1 MLAGKPNAGKSSLF
15 NLLAGSERAIV
26 TPIPGT
32 TRDTVESQIVLCDLP
47 VKLTDTAG
55 LRESSDIVEQMGVA
69 RSRRAIAA
77 AKVIFWVLDSSN
89 PDLEEEISE
98 MEFAPGTIAV
108 WNKCELLAPDMQLPE
123 LPCPAVRISVIENKG
138 VDALLECFSSMV
150 YGEGEN
156 ARIPEVAVNARSQ
169 ALLEESDSALLQAME
184 QFASG
189 EFELAASDLRSA
201 MHSIGKITGKSS
213 DPDVLDEI
221 FKNFCIGK

>member
-1 MLAGKPNAGKSSLF
+1 MLDK
-15 NLLAGSERAIV
+15 I
-26 TPIPGT
+26 
-32 TRDTVESQIVLCDLP
+32 
-47 VKLTDTAG
+47 
-55 LRESSDIVEQMGVA
+55 
-69 RSRRAIAA
+69 
-77 AKVIFWVLDSSN
+77 KVGG
-89 PDLEEEISE
+89 ISE
-98 MEFAPGTIAV
+98 SGKEKV
-108 WNKCELLAPDMQLPE
+108 RLAAE
-123 LPCPAVRISVIENKG
+123 AGLPCPAVRISVIENKG
-138 VDALLECFSSMV
+138 VDALLECFASMV

-184 QFASG
+184 QFSSG